1 MNQPNNRR
9 HQDTVKRIQEAMLTL
24 LDEKEFERITV
35 QDVCTLAE
43 INRSTFY
50 RHYVDIY
57 DLMGKLEKQI
67 QSGIVQQWAAEKGS
81 EEPVT
86 QAALQ
91 RLLTYILAHRTFY
104 RAYLREYPSRNHR
117 EEMQRIFDGYLQP
130 LFENYGVVSRNR
142 MQYYYR
148 FAAAGFLSVIA
159 QWLNQE
165 MPESPEEIARI
176 LYAMLRV
183 PR

>member
-24 LDEKEFERITV
+24 LDEKDFEHITV
-35 QDVCTLAE
+35 QDVCIGAE

-67 QSGIVQQWAAEKGS
+67 QSGIVQQWTAEKDS
-81 EEPVT
+81 DELIT

-91 RLLTYILAHRTFY
+91 RLLTYILEHRTFY

-117 EEMQRIFDGYLQP
+117 GEMQGIFDGYLQP
-130 LFENYGVVSRNR
+130 LFENYGVLSRNH

-148 FAAAGFLSVIA
+148 FTAAGFLSVIA
-159 QWLNQE
+159 QWLEQDT
-165 MPESPEEIARI
+165 PESPEEIARI

-183 PR
+183 PK